1 MENYFFESNIEY
13 HKTLSGH
20 LRSIDNDSRE
30 IFGTLIVQGILN
42 LFGNKTLGQT
52 VTGFL
57 SILVTY
63 FAILLLTAKS
73 YNYRQLI
80 LVLNR
85 LEKKLCLS
93 TVTPDWNYK
102 EGGIFDFHPEFQ
114 KMQVLCLIIL
124 DLFFSALTAL
134 KSTHNF
140 LVIYL
145 LIVIN
150 VVFYLFLVFL
160 IKSYWIK
167 LTKRNDE
174 IEEKQKQILNTKD
187 KAENGACENENKT
200 RDENKTG
207 DGA

>member
-1 MENYFFESNIEY
+1 MSNLQSNIEY

-42 LFGNKTLGQT
+42 LFGNKTFGLIA
-52 VTGFL
+52 TGFL

-63 FAILLLTAKS
+63 IAILLLTAKS

-114 KMQVLCLIIL
+114 KMQVLSLIIL
-124 DLFFSALTAL
+124 DVFFSFLTAL
-134 KSTHNF
+134 TTIKSDKYEL

-145 LIVIN
+145 LISIN

-160 IKSYWIK
+160 INSYWTK
-167 LTKRNDE
+167 LTKRNEE
-174 IEEKQKQILNTKD
+174 IENKEKNVS
-187 KAENGACENENKT
+187 NNY
-200 RDENKTG
+200 
-207 DGA
+207 